1 MDPLHLIAYSLREYL
16 RANLGESTARWMD
29 GDLYCGDT
37 HHGIMLGFAIA
48 RQEGLMISPYF
59 IEQVLALDVW
69 SAEDLEMLNE
79 DISKLPLW
87 WELAS

>member
-1 MDPLHLIAYSLREYL
+1 MDQLDLIAYALREYL
-16 RANLGESTARWMD
+16 RAHLGENTARWMD

-37 HHGIMLGFAIA
+37 HHGIMLGFSIA
-48 RQEGLMISPYF
+48 RREELMISPYF

-69 SAEDLEMLNE
+69 SEEDLEMLNE
-79 DISKLPLW
+79 DIAQLPLW